1 MHEFNII
8 QAQINFIDI
17 KNIELLKYT
26 GSIQLGSI
34 QSITKDYK
42 NRLNQSQNIKMFL
55 EEIV

>member
-42 NRLNQSQNIKMFL
+42 NRSNQSQNIKMFL